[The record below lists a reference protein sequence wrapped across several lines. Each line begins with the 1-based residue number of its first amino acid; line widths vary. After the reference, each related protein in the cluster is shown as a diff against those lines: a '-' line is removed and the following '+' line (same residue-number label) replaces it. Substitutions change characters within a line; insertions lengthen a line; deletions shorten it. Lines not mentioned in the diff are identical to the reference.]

1 MTLGGWSLSTNK
13 PTTRG
18 SSLEKS
24 RNEGVIIL
32 ATTTTPSDGSGRSL
46 NPIVETADE
55 KPSGYLVWVYDAL
68 LFSVGPGRARLAT
81 VQRFDTIEEA
91 EEWAQG
97 VRQYEIHP
105 LDEIPEDADLPSRQ
119 AVRQMIAR

>member
-1 MTLGGWSLSTNK
+1 M
-13 PTTRG
+13 RR
-18 SSLEKS
+18 SSPNIS
-24 RNEGVIIL
+24 PSAEGITL
-32 ATTTTPSDGSGRSL
+32 ATTTTPSDGSDRSL
-46 NPIVETADE
+46 NPIVDSVDE

-68 LFSVGPGRARLAT
+68 LFSVGPGVARLAT
-81 VQRFDTIEEA
+81 VQRFETIKDA

-105 LDEIPEDADLPSRQ
+105 LDEIPDDADLPSRQ